1 MPSPHRT
8 QLNAKATA
16 VASSLGD
23 TSLINAYRRRL
34 IDAMGTIYCN
44 GAKAF
49 DTAVLLG
56 MGPPYTIYYTWV
68 ADYPS
73 TTFKVQY
80 SSAVSQTAITEMAA
94 GTCVSERTIAWS
106 DELLTGIILAGWTGD
121 IDFAAI
127 STELTTAQKQLMPDA
142 EGVPVIGY
150 GILPVYNVRHH
161 ARQPHFSFSVTAFS
175 LLILDDLSAASST
188 GSRSPS
194 CLATIPSS

>member
-1 MPSPHRT
+1 
-8 QLNAKATA
+8 
-16 VASSLGD
+16 
-23 TSLINAYRRRL
+23 
-34 IDAMGTIYCN
+34 
-44 GAKAF
+44 
-49 DTAVLLG
+49 
-56 MGPPYTIYYTWV
+56 
-68 ADYPS
+68 
-73 TTFKVQY
+73 
-80 SSAVSQTAITEMAA
+80 
-94 GTCVSERTIAWS
+94 
-106 DELLTGIILAGWTGD
+106 LAGWTGD

-127 STELTTAQKQLMPDA
+127 STELTTAQKELMPDA